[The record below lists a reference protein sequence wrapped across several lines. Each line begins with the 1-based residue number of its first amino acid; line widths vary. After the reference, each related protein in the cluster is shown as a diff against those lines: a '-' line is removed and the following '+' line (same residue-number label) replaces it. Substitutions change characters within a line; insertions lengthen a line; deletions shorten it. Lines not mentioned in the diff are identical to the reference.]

1 MALGPH
7 HWGQT
12 TDHGIDVL
20 NNIKRKETTCF
31 IKQSLLPII
40 IWQLVQFFLSSWAE
54 VNVHKTS
61 TLSAHAWNNF
71 KTKYWLGLKI
81 SNFY

>member
-20 NNIKRKETTCF
+20 NNIIRKETTRF
-31 IKQSLLPII
+31 IKQLLLSII
-40 IWQLVQFFLSSWAE
+40 IWQLAQFFLSSWAE

-61 TLSAHAWNNF
+61 TLSAHA
-71 KTKYWLGLKI
+71 
-81 SNFY
+81 